1 MNPSPGTRV
10 GRREYPKCRRA
21 YIGLAQA
28 CIARD
33 RQAVDPVAVRP
44 TIVQSGHERVV
55 EKAMRI
61 VILAVLP
68 LALTGCIAKTALDV
82 ATLPVK
88 AASKTVDVMTPSQSA
103 ADEKRGRDVRKQ
115 VERPAERRVGKEGV
129 CTCKSRWCQPT

>member
-44 TIVQSGHERVV
+44 TIVQSGRERVE

-88 AASKTVDVMTPSQSA
+88 AASKTVDVMTTSQSEA
-103 ADEKRGRDVRKQ
+103 EEKRGSAVRKQ
-115 VERPAERRVGKEGV
+115 EERSEERRVGKEGGSTGRARGV
-129 CTCKSRWCQPT
+129 P